1 MKLLSEVRL
10 GPRNDPLNLEMI
22 LFSLRPGSNTQ
33 SLRRKFAVSDW
44 LSSSIWYVYVSA
56 SNTYNIIPLWQRM
69 GAPWLD
75 SIVTPIQAL
84 CFVNKNKFEI
94 IFILLE
100 LLVRTV
106 RRDW

>member
-1 MKLLSEVRL
+1 
-10 GPRNDPLNLEMI
+10 
-22 LFSLRPGSNTQ
+22 
-33 SLRRKFAVSDW
+33 
-44 LSSSIWYVYVSA
+44 
-56 SNTYNIIPLWQRM
+56 M

-84 CFVNKNKFEI
+84 CFVNKNTFEI

-106 RRDW
+106 RRD